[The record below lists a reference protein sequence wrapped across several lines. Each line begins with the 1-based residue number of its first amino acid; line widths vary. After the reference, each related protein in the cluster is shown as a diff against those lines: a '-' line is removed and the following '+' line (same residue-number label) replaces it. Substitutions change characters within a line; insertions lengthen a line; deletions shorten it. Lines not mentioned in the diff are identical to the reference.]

1 MLYML
6 HVRSF
11 YECSTNYKY
20 EKSQKQNIVLTELKT
35 LVRVL
40 NIHSDFLLSFEYQ
53 CWVPTNESSS
63 NGLRAKFLLI
73 GCLVSAIDTL
83 IG

>member
-20 EKSQKQNIVLTELKT
+20 EKSQEQNIVLTELKT

-40 NIHSDFLLSFEYQ
+40 NIHAVIFCSLLNISAGFR
-53 CWVPTNESSS
+53 PM
-63 NGLRAKFLLI
+63 RAALMDCVLNFF
-73 GCLVSAIDTL
+73 
-83 IG
+83 